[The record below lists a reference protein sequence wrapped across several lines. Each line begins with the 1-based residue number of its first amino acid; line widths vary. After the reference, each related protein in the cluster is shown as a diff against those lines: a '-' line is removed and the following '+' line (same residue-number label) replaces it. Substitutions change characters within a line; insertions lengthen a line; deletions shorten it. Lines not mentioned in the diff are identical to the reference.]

1 MSSVCGVIRRWTI
14 PVREGDGFMSVLSL
28 SCCDAEQV
36 GHVGALSLS
45 VTLELQEDH
54 GGWCVGQHVV
64 AHNVE
69 FESPWKGTTHKCLAT
84 KGENIVVEQQQGQL
98 SFVDLAVDKIVGFN
112 KRDGFLFVRLQSF
125 VDAIVCVDEA
135 KSAEILDIGVGGLV
149 QFFNL
154 KLRVGGLCISKQ
166 SGVRRIDPDVVERP
180 LPPVNPAPATPIV
193 TNNHKWQCIV
203 CAHVNYP
210 SKSVCYMCDN
220 QRKVGPMFK
229 DLRHYPLQKSAGKK
243 KFIRR

>member
-1 MSSVCGVIRRWTI
+1 
-14 PVREGDGFMSVLSL
+14 VREGDGFMSVLSL
-28 SCCDAEQV
+28 SCCDAENV
-36 GHVGALSLS
+36 GHVGHVGCVSSVSLS

-69 FESPWKGTTHKCLAT
+69 FESPLKGAT
-84 KGENIVVEQQQGQL
+84 RECMSAKVVEQQHGQL
-98 SFVDLAVDKIVGFN
+98 SFVDLAVDKIVGLN
-112 KRDGFLFVRLQSF
+112 KRDGFLFVRLESLEE
-125 VDAIVCVDEA
+125 ALVCVDQA

-166 SGVRRIDPDVVERP
+166 SGVGRVVERP
-180 LPPVNPAPATPIV
+180 LPLVSPAPAIVGPPIV
-193 TNNHKWQCIV
+193 ANNGKWQCLV

-210 SKSVCYMCDN
+210 SKSVCYMCDH
-220 QRKVGPMFK
+220 QRKLGPMFK
-229 DLRHYPLQKSAGKK
+229 DLRHYPLQKTVGKK